1 MASIYDELGAI
12 AADPQTDWDTLHWI
26 AENYPEL
33 RPAVAENPAAY
44 PDLLDALGSIGD
56 PEIDAA
62 LARRRSQPRASVN
75 PATATGSAKQAGP
88 AAPTGP
94 AAPANAGGPVSSA
107 RGGSSSWWIAT
118 PDEVTS
124 TPPMETTSDV
134 EQDSFGSRSSDSVPS
149 AAAAPGTARRPSTTS
164 PPRRRPSSRR
174 LVLAL
179 LLPLVALAAVG
190 AVVFA
195 LLDVDQGASTATE
208 ATAPA
213 SSSAQQDAAEESPE
227 ADAAESEGPDPE
239 DSDTG
244 GSDADDGAASST
256 PEPSTPEELRARV
269 TSLPEESSCDSVAE
283 DATTFAE
290 FGSAVTEDGGVEPA
304 DSSLVQEALLGLQES
319 CGSVHAA
326 ALYLGLRGDAEQ
338 GPALASTAQQMGS
351 AWIQTPF
358 PAQGQP
364 LESFA
369 APGGNVV
376 CELGDALRCTV
387 LEHSFAAP
395 EGCTDGVTYSIEV
408 DRPAEPACG
417 DPVQP
422 AGQPVLGY
430 GQTASNEF
438 FACSS
443 FQSQMSCWNQLTGE
457 GINLSASRNATY

>member
-33 RPAVAENPAAY
+33 RPAVAENPSAY
-44 PDLLDALGSIGD
+44 PELLDALGSIGD
-56 PEIDAA
+56 PEIDSA
-62 LARRRSQPRASVN
+62 LARRRSQAPASVN

-88 AAPTGP
+88 PAPTGP

-118 PDEVTS
+118 PDGVTS
-124 TPPMETTSDV
+124 TPSVETTSDE
-134 EQDSFGSRSSDSVPS
+134 EQDSFGSRPSDSVPS
-149 AAAAPGTARRPSTTS
+149 AAAAHGTTRRPSTTP
-164 PPRRRPSSRR
+164 PPRRRPSTRR

-179 LLPLVALAAVG
+179 VLPLIALAAVG

-195 LLDVDQGASTATE
+195 LLDVNQGASTATE

-213 SSSAQQDAAEESPE
+213 SSSAQQDVAEESTGAE
-227 ADAAESEGPDPE
+227 GADSE
-239 DSDTG
+239 DSDPE
-244 GSDADDGAASST
+244 GSDAEDGAASAT
-256 PEPSTPEELRARV
+256 TEPPTTQELRARV
-269 TSLPEESSCDSVAE
+269 ASLPEESSCDSVAE

-338 GPALASTAQQMGS
+338 DPALASTAQQMGS

>member
-12 AADPQTDWDTLHWI
+12 AADPHTDWDTLHWI

-44 PDLLDALGSIGD
+44 PELLDALSAIGD

-75 PATATGSAKQAGP
+75 PPTAASSAERTGLAGESGSGGP
-88 AAPTGP
+88 AR
-94 AAPANAGGPVSSA
+94 SA

-118 PDEVTS
+118 PDEE
-124 TPPMETTSDV
+124 TPSPPIETASDTQ
-134 EQDSFGSRSSDSVPS
+134 EEWFGSRPSDTAAST
-149 AAAAPGTARRPSTTS
+149 AAAPGPAGRPSTT
-164 PPRRRPSSRR
+164 PPRRSRPSTRR
-174 LVLAL
+174 LMLALVLPLIALVAVGAMVLAL
-179 LLPLVALAAVG
+179 L
-190 AVVFA
+190 
-195 LLDVDQGASTATE
+195 DVNQGDSTATE

-213 SSSAQQDAAEESPE
+213 SPSAQEDAAEGSPGE
-227 ADAAESEGPDPE
+227 E
-239 DSDTG
+239 
-244 GSDADDGAASST
+244 DADPDEGAASST
-256 PEPSTPEELRARV
+256 TEPATLQELRAAV
-269 TSLPEESSCDSVAE
+269 TSLPEESTCASVAD
-283 DATTFAE
+283 DAATFAE
-290 FGSAVTEDGGVEPA
+290 FGTAVTTDGGGLEPS
-304 DSSLVQEALLGLQES
+304 DSILVQETLLGLQES

-326 ALYLGLRGDAEQ
+326 ALYLDLRGSEEAT
-338 GPALASTAQQMGS
+338 ALAGTVQEMGS
-351 AWIQTPF
+351 AWIQTSF

-376 CELGDALRCTV
+376 CELGEAMRCTV
-387 LEHSFAAP
+387 LEHSFSAP
-395 EGCTDGVTYSIEV
+395 EGCTGGVTYAIEV

-417 DPVQP
+417 DPVEP

-438 FACSS
+438 YACSS